1 MFAFKIFYLAKNAE
15 RGKKCQIWLH
25 FPFWPILEF
34 FQRGKKRV
42 IRQKIPKIWPKW
54 LKMVLSSDFNGIV
67 PLLGH
72 KILRILAG
80 FYYGIRA
87 IASLFFTAENNVG
100 FNGISNARGN
110 VSTTTASHWGLKEV
124 YIFGI
129 YENLSVPFYSTVD
142 IHLTYI

>member
-1 MFAFKIFYLAKNAE
+1 MPNLALFSILANFGIFSK
-15 RGKKCQIWLH
+15 RQKR
-25 FPFWPILEF
+25 EF
-34 FQRGKKRV
+34 
-42 IRQKIPKIWPKW
+42 RQKIPKIWQKW
-54 LKMVLSSDFNGIV
+54 LKMVLASDFNGFV

-72 KILRILAG
+72 MVLGFLAG
-80 FYYGIRA
+80 FYNGIQA
-87 IASLFFTAENNVG
+87 IASLFFTAENSVS

>member
-54 LKMVLSSDFNGIV
+54 LKMVLASNCNGFVPLHGAQHNVIGFLAGSYNGIRFGYKSSKKSSKKEGSKHSFSQRLFV
-67 PLLGH
+67 PIINCP
-72 KILRILAG
+72 KIMNFFLAI
-80 FYYGIRA
+80 FIPFS
-87 IASLFFTAENNVG
+87 SLHNQ
-100 FNGISNARGN
+100 
-110 VSTTTASHWGLKEV
+110 
-124 YIFGI
+124 
-129 YENLSVPFYSTVD
+129 
-142 IHLTYI
+142 